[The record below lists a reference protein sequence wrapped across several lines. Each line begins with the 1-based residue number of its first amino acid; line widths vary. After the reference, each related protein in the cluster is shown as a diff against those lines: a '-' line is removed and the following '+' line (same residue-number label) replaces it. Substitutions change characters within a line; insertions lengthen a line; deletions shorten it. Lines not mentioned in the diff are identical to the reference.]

1 MNQSQNNA
9 HPLSLPSCR
18 PVCRQ
23 LTQRGQQQV
32 SSVSVRL
39 GWGSGSQSAV
49 LQSRTKQLG
58 SAKPKVTDPIPAPQ
72 EGYMGPQAMK
82 NPENDQKVLLIKL

>member
-23 LTQRGQQQV
+23 PTQRGQQV

-39 GWGSGSQSAV
+39 GWGSGSQSTV

-58 SAKPKVTDPIPAPQ
+58 SAKPKVADPIPAPQ
-72 EGYMGPQAMK
+72 GGYVGPQAMK
-82 NPENDQKVLLIKL
+82 NSENDQKVLLIKL